1 MTPPQLARAARLRD
15 IAAKAAALADN
26 ITDPVADL
34 EFQKAVRA
42 EYGDGKGFEAAW
54 EDACHETGWNEDF
67 GDYDANLRA
76 DARFDR
82 SRRIDLM
89 IAMGAR

>member
-15 IAAKAAALADN
+15 IAAKATALADN

-34 EFQKAVRA
+34 EFQKACRA

-54 EDACHETGWNEDF
+54 EDACHETGWNEDWD
-67 GDYDANLRA
+67 DYECNLRDA
-76 DARFDR
+76 DRFDR

-89 IAMGAR
+89 IAMGVR

>member
-34 EFQKAVRA
+34 EFQQAVRA

-54 EDACHETGWNEDF
+54 EDACHEAGWNEDW
-67 GDYDANLRA
+67 GDYECNLRA

-82 SRRIDLM
+82 SRRIDLLS
-89 IAMGAR
+89 AWRS